1 MGERLVEVSILNQ
14 KFLIRTDEEEDY
26 VREVVEY
33 VNMKIEEIR
42 NTAGM
47 VGTLQVALAAALD
60 IADDYLKLKKEIG
73 ERSYRLLKKI
83 EERV

>member
-1 MGERLVEVSILNQ
+1 MGERLIEVSILNQ
-14 KFLIRTDEEEDY
+14 KFLVRTDEDEDY
-26 VREVVEY
+26 VKEVVGY
-33 VNMKIEEIR
+33 VNRKIEEIR
-42 NTAGM
+42 NNASM